1 MTIFMIILFFYIL
14 NRIDQNSSCKLCNS
28 YYSVIKGL
36 NVFLVGSNWS
46 YCVIFHS
53 E

>member
-1 MTIFMIILFFYIL
+1 MLKNDNFYDYSFFYIL

-36 NVFLVGSNWS
+36 NVFLVGSN
-46 YCVIFHS
+46 
-53 E
+53 